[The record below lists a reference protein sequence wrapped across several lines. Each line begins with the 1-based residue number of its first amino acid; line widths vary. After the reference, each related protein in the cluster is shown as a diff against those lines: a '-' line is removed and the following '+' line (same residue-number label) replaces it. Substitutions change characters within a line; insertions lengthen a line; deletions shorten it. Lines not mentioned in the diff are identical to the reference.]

1 MEGRGA
7 GGALRLRVSE
17 GPGLLRSSPPCGGV
31 RDSRPRSSA
40 RTAAV
45 WCEPLRSSQPSPVFT
60 PVKASDAPDVTEE
73 RGWHK
78 RFVCWFT
85 QLTNTGFIARP
96 LRAGR
101 DRGQSRQCAW
111 GLTGL
116 AAWDGRAGGRG
127 PGRGTGACGAGA
139 CGAGPG
145 GAWRRHGR
153 PLSLPPQ
160 EYFLQAELT
169 SNVLKT
175 GAARCCVGQCSN
187 AIPADTALTLRK
199 LPITYV
205 RGRGAAGGAGA
216 RVTRR
221 GPSAPKARGTRV
233 RLCGRGGAVGPV
245 RGARAGGCGQ
255 RSRGNPGGRG
265 TLLRWPR
272 RCASRLGNPG
282 PPLRGVCQRSV
293 ALDG

>member
-1 MEGRGA
+1 MYGPCKQRTCWQATTAVPEPGGMEGRGA

-17 GPGLLRSSPPCGGV
+17 GPGLPRSSPPCGGV
-31 RDSRPRSSA
+31 RNSRPRSSA

-127 PGRGTGACGAGA
+127 PGRGTGACGTGACGAGA

-153 PLSLPPQ
+153 PLSLPPRRS
-160 EYFLQAELT
+160 T
-169 SNVLKT
+169 SCK
-175 GAARCCVGQCSN
+175 QS
-187 AIPADTALTLRK
+187 
-199 LPITYV
+199 
-205 RGRGAAGGAGA
+205 
-216 RVTRR
+216 
-221 GPSAPKARGTRV
+221 
-233 RLCGRGGAVGPV
+233 
-245 RGARAGGCGQ
+245 
-255 RSRGNPGGRG
+255 
-265 TLLRWPR
+265 
-272 RCASRLGNPG
+272 
-282 PPLRGVCQRSV
+282 
-293 ALDG
+293 